1 MFKGGTLVVVIVWSF
16 VLGGIQIDQIEAQ
29 EKLELDYVTGE
40 LLVRFAPTRRGQQ
53 IDTNSKNAILNSLGG
68 GALKHDFI
76 FVPGLSLIKL
86 PENQKVEDV
95 LSAFNADEG
104 ILYAEPNF
112 RLKYQN
118 NYPNDPCFVHQW
130 GLHNWGQTGG
140 DPNADIDAP
149 EAWDIRRNADPNVI
163 VAVIDSGVDY
173 NHVDLA
179 DNMLG
184 K

>member
-1 MFKGGTLVVVIVWSF
+1 MLKGRAFFSIGIVF
-16 VLGGIQIDQIEAQ
+16 ILYFQVDKVGAQ
-29 EKLELDYVTGE
+29 EKPELDYVPGE
-40 LLVRFAPTRRGQQ
+40 LLVRFAPKDQERQ
-53 IDTNSKNAILNSLGG
+53 INSAEKNNILSSLGG
-68 GALKHDFI
+68 ATIKHNYRI
-76 FVPGLSLIKL
+76 VSGLSLIKL
-86 PENQKVEDV
+86 PQNQKVEDV

-118 NYPNDPCFVHQW
+118 NYPTDPWFVHQW